1 MKSKGKAGLGRR
13 DFLLAAGAG
22 AGAAATSATLFSG
35 EAKATSESPA
45 EERKARYQANSA
57 DVQAFYRV
65 NHYPKK

>member
-1 MKSKGKAGLGRR
+1 MKSQGKARMGRR

-22 AGAAATSATLFSG
+22 AAATSATLLGG